1 MNIDFSKN
9 ADGLVPVIV
18 QHADNRDVLMLGYM
32 NDAALAKTVE
42 CGRVTFYS
50 RSRQRLWTK
59 GETSGNYLDV
69 KSMIP
74 DCGGDTILIKALPAG
89 PTCHSG
95 SSTCFGE
102 PEASVTG
109 FLKKLE
115 STIDQRYLERPG
127 NSYVAELFNAGMNK
141 IAQKVGEEA
150 VELIIEAKNDD
161 RGKLIGEAADLLF
174 HYLIL
179 LRAKN
184 VEYSEV
190 IVELYTRHAGTRTTA
205 QQTSTESR
213 KN

>member
-74 DCGGDTILIKALPAG
+74 DCDGDTILIKALPAG